1 VIFDLI
7 VSIYI
12 YIGKIVGE
20 VDFIA
25 FIFIEIFIKENFC
38 LVIEIIIFFFSS
50 QMQIRTY
57 TMSGPIKVV
66 KTKLF
71 IGNLDPGTQPGMLK
85 IKYILF
91 FQELFIYLFRGIK

>member
-1 VIFDLI
+1 
-7 VSIYI
+7 
-12 YIGKIVGE
+12 
-20 VDFIA
+20 
-25 FIFIEIFIKENFC
+25 
-38 LVIEIIIFFFSS
+38 
-50 QMQIRTY
+50 MQIRTY

-71 IGNLDPGTQPGMLK
+71 IGNLDPGTQPGMLT